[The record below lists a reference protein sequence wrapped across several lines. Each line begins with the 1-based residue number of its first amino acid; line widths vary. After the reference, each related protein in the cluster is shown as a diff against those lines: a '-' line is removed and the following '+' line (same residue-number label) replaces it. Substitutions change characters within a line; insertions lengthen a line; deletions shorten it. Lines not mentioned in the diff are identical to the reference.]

1 MTLPPIRLALLL
13 LSAGVPLMAQD
24 FLEPLVVTT
33 GRIDQAVEDAPYT
46 VDFIDGGVFTEG
58 GRRSLPEA
66 LEHVPGVLV
75 QKTAYGHGSP
85 FVRGFTGRQNLL
97 LFDGVRINNP
107 TFRSGPVQY
116 WNTFDPW
123 AIDHLELVKSQ
134 GSVLYGSDAIGGT
147 LNAISR
153 APDFRR
159 RAGGEF
165 YQSGMT
171 RYEVRTNGRGSHLG
185 RIEADTGIGGTFG
198 LLLGFSAR
206 EHGDIRDSSVGLMRG
221 TGYPEQSWDARIDW
235 AIHDNLDLTLA
246 HNGIRQRGVSRWHRT
261 AKNPGWNT
269 GRGATAPGSWTAN
282 DFDQDRSLTYLRLA
296 GRDPRADAAI
306 PKWTALVSWQTSR
319 ESEFQNRLG
328 APSPGSRPLRGS
340 TIDVET
346 LGLDL
351 TLESPAGPGRIIYGV
366 DFHHD
371 RIDAA
376 GYQTNAADTNRREV
390 PPVADDSRYDLLGI
404 FAQYAWRANEK
415 LEITGGIR
423 HTRAKATPGR
433 FEDASGT
440 MVPDQSRSWDAT
452 VGALRALHRIDDC
465 WSIYGGVSQA
475 FRAPN
480 LVDLSGNLTALS
492 GADTTGATDLKPE
505 RFLTT
510 ELGVRR
516 TGDTLSLGMAAFHT
530 DGKNVITTVPA
541 APGSAARVT
550 ANAAS
555 AEVYGFEINGAWRF
569 RPQWTLSG
577 FLAWQDSRV
586 ENREFAGGPSS
597 TAPAS
602 RQLPL
607 SGSVALRWSDDADK
621 VWIEGRLLAAA
632 REDRFTAADQ
642 AADNQRIPTGG
653 TPAYLVASIHGGYRV
668 NDHLS
673 LTVGLEN
680 LTDTDYRNH
689 GSGQNNPGF
698 NAILGATMRW

>member
-1 MTLPPIRLALLL
+1 MTHPHLRLALLF
-13 LSAGVPLMAQD
+13 LSTCAPLMSQD

-33 GRIDQAVEDAPYT
+33 GRIDQAVEDVPYT
-46 VDFIDGGVFTEG
+46 IDYIDGSVFTEG
-58 GRRSLPEA
+58 GRRSVPEA

-97 LFDGVRINNP
+97 LFDGVRINNS

-123 AIDHLELVKSQ
+123 GLDHLELVKSQ

-147 LNAISR
+147 LNALSR
-153 APDFRR
+153 TSDFRQR
-159 RAGGEF
+159 PEGETYHAG
-165 YQSGMT
+165 MA
-171 RYEVRTNGRGSHLG
+171 RYEARTNGRGAHLG
-185 RIEADTGIGGTFG
+185 RIEADTGIGGKFG

-206 EHGDIRDSSVGLMRG
+206 EYGDIRDSSVGLMRG
-221 TGYPEQSWDARIDW
+221 TGYPEQSWDARFDW
-235 AIHDNLDLTLA
+235 AVHDDLDVTLA
-246 HNGIRQRGVSRWHRT
+246 YYGIRQRGVSRWHRT
-261 AKNPGWNT
+261 ANNPGWNT

-296 GRDPRADAAI
+296 GRDPRADAVI
-306 PKWTALVSWQTSR
+306 SKWTALVSWQASR
-319 ESEFQNRLG
+319 ESESQNRLG
-328 APSPGSRPLRGS
+328 APSPGSRPIRGS

-346 LGLDL
+346 FGLDL
-351 TLESPAGPGRIIYGV
+351 TFESPTGPGRIIYGV

-376 GYQTNAADTNRREV
+376 GYQTNAADTNRHEAL
-390 PPVADDSRYDLLGI
+390 PLADDSRYDLLGL
-404 FAQYAWRANEK
+404 FAQYAWQAGEK
-415 LEITGGIR
+415 LEIAGGLR
-423 HTRAKATPGR
+423 HTRAEATLGR
-433 FEDASGT
+433 FEDADGT
-440 MVPDQSRSWDAT
+440 MAFGQSRSWNAT
-452 VGALRALHRIDDC
+452 VGALRAIHRIGDC

-492 GADTTGATDLKPE
+492 GADTTGATDLKSE

-516 TGDTLSLGMAAFHT
+516 TGDTLTLGMAAFYT
-530 DGKNVITTVPA
+530 DGKNVITTVPV
-541 APGSAARVT
+541 APGGGSRAT

-555 AEVYGFEINGAWRF
+555 AEVYGFEIDGAWRF
-569 RPQWTLSG
+569 HPQWTASG

-586 ENREFAGGPSS
+586 ETRNFVGGPAQS
-597 TAPAS
+597 APAS

-607 SGSVALRWSDDADK
+607 SGSAALRWSDDAGK
-621 VWIEGRLLAAA
+621 IWVEGRLLAAA
-632 REDRFTAADQ
+632 REDRFTATDQ

-653 TPAYLVASIHGGYRV
+653 TPGYLVASVHGGYRF

-673 LTVGLEN
+673 LTAGLEN

-689 GSGQNNPGF
+689 GSGQNNSGF
-698 NAILGATMRW
+698 NAILGATVRW

>member
-1 MTLPPIRLALLL
+1 MIVPSSRAASLLFFACAPLA
-13 LSAGVPLMAQD
+13 AQD

-33 GRIDQAVEDAPYT
+33 GRVDRAVDDVPYT
-46 VDFIDGGVFTEG
+46 VDYIDGSVFTAG

-85 FVRGFTGRQNLL
+85 FIRGFTGRRNLL
-97 LFDGVRINNP
+97 LYDGVRVNNS

-123 AIDHLELVKSQ
+123 GLDHVELVKSQ

-147 LNAISR
+147 LNALSR
-153 APDFRR
+153 APDFRQR
-159 RAGGEF
+159 TDGEV
-165 YQSGMT
+165 YHGGMT
-171 RYEVRTNGRGSHLG
+171 RYEARTNGRGSHLG
-185 RIEADTGIGGTFG
+185 RIEADTGVGGNFG
-198 LLLGFSAR
+198 LLLGFSTR
-206 EHGDIRDSSVGLMRG
+206 EYGDIRDSSVGLMRG
-221 TGYPEQSWDARIDW
+221 TGYPEQSWHARFDW

-261 AKNPGWNT
+261 ANNPGWDT
-269 GRGATAPGSWTAN
+269 GRGATEPGTWTAN
-282 DFDQDRSLTYLRLA
+282 DFDQDRTLTYLRLA
-296 GRDPRADAAI
+296 GRDPRADAI
-306 PKWTALVSWQTSR
+306 ISNWTALVSWQTSR

-328 APSPGSRPLRGS
+328 DPSPGSRPIRGS

-351 TLESPAGPGRIIYGV
+351 TLESPAGPGRFIYGFDFYQDRV
-366 DFHHD
+366 DAD
-371 RIDAA
+371 
-376 GYQTNAADTNRREV
+376 GYQTNPADTNRREV
-390 PPVADDSRYDLLGI
+390 LPLADDSRYDLLGS
-404 FAQYAWRANEK
+404 FAQYEWQVNEK
-415 LEITGGIR
+415 LEITGGAR
-423 HTRAKATPGR
+423 HTHAKATLGR

-440 MVPDQSRSWDAT
+440 IIRDQSRSWDAT
-452 VGALRALHRIDDC
+452 VGALRAIYKIDDC

-492 GADTTGATDLKPE
+492 GAETTGATDLKSE

-516 TGDTLSLGMAAFHT
+516 TGDTVSLGLAVFHT
-530 DGKNVITTVPA
+530 DGENLITTVPD
-541 APGSAARVT
+541 APGSSSRVT
-550 ANAAS
+550 ANASS
-555 AEVYGFEINGAWRF
+555 AEAYGIELDGAWRF
-569 RPQWTLSG
+569 HPQWTLSG
-577 FLAWQDSRV
+577 FAAWQDSRV
-586 ENREFAGGPSS
+586 DTQSFVGGPSS
-597 TAPAS
+597 SAPAS

-607 SGSVALRWSDDADK
+607 TGSVALRWTDVADK
-621 VWIEGRLLAAA
+621 IWIEGRLLAAA

-653 TPAYLVASIHGGYRV
+653 TPGYIVASIHGGYRV
-668 NDHLS
+668 NDHL
-673 LTVGLEN
+673 TFTAGLEN

-698 NAILGATMRW
+698 NAILGATVRW